1 MIILFFALL
10 ITYLLALYFHSLVLR
25 EGQLIWLSLG
35 VFFYV
40 PVAASLWVPSS
51 YFSEQIFEVLVGAII
66 FNFVYVALL
75 IGVSWGARWGGGKLN
90 LYSSSAPHGLSYTM
104 FFILLLNALGCAVY
118 SWISFGTVLG
128 GSWWDTRI
136 TGWLGLLQI
145 YSFLLS
151 AICIYLLYL
160 EGRYYL
166 FLVALGVAFYIVFL
180 FKARALMLPIVTPF
194 VFHILL
200 VKKRL
205 MLVLFFGAL
214 LLFAAVILQNIRYV
228 YGSGVVDPFV
238 IVEKS
243 LRSIVE
249 GSGEF
254 SLIKPFFYSL
264 AHRNELE
271 GYGEGWTFLR
281 IIFFWSPS
289 DLGLKP
295 TDFTYSIWNLYTGE
309 RGVGGSLHPTLYGVY
324 HLNFGWL
331 YGLAAIFLIVQQLFI
346 YLLLWAFKLPVY
358 VGWSGMGA
366 GYVLMA
372 RGSYYNG
379 FLQALLVVVPIVV
392 LCFLVRKVRV
402 FNVH

>member
-1 MIILFFALL
+1 MIVLFFILL
-10 ITYLLALYFHSLVLR
+10 ITYLLALYLHSWVLK

-35 VFFYV
+35 VFFYI
-40 PVAASLWVPSS
+40 PVAASLWVPVS
-51 YFSEQIFEVLVGAII
+51 YFSEQILEVLVGAII
-66 FNFVYVALL
+66 FNFVYVILL
-75 IGVSWGARWGGGKLN
+75 IGVSWGVEWRGSKLPF
-90 LYSSSAPHGLSYTM
+90 YSLSAPHWLSCVM
-104 FFILLLNALGCAVY
+104 FFVLLLNALGCAVY
-118 SWISFGTVLG
+118 SWISFGSVLG
-128 GSWWDTRI
+128 GNWWDTRI

-151 AICIYLLYL
+151 AICVYLLYI

-166 FLVALGVAFYIVFL
+166 FLISLALAFYIVFL

-205 MLVLFFGAL
+205 VWVLFFGAL
-214 LLFAAVILQNIRYV
+214 LLFAAIILQNIRYV
-228 YGSGVVDPFV
+228 YGGGVVDPLIIF
-238 IVEKS
+238 EKS
-243 LRSIVE
+243 LQSIAE

-264 AHRNELE
+264 AHRDELD

-295 TDFTYSIWNLYTGE
+295 PDFTYSIWDLYTGE
-309 RGVGGSLHPTLYGVY
+309 RGIGGSLHPTLYGVY

-331 YGLAAIFLIVQQLFI
+331 YGLAAIFLVLQQVFI
-346 YLLLWAFKLPVY
+346 YLLLWAFKLPPY
-358 VGWSGMGA
+358 VAWSGMGA

-379 FLQALLVVVPIVV
+379 FLQLLLVVVPVVV
-392 LCFLVRKVRV
+392 LCFLVRRVRLL
-402 FNVH
+402 NVH